1 VWSIALA
8 NDVDDIEVGDAPV
21 RKLSKGA
28 VEDLI
33 GFRFR
38 RIQNEMS
45 RRFKQRIA
53 RVDVNPG
60 MFSAM
65 ALIQA
70 NPGLSQSELAA
81 EIGMDRATVVALLD
95 ALEKNGW
102 ARRTRD
108 SVDRRRTACRSRR
121 KAAANWCGW
130 SNWRVRTRRQSAA
143 RLAPRV
149 SMISASSSTG
159 SMPLSPARRPL
170 RTHRRRRPVA
180 DNLSAELQIV
190 LISTKLRTGAR

>member
-1 VWSIALA
+1 MWSIALA
-8 NDVDDIEVGDAPV
+8 NDVDDIEIGDAPV
-21 RKLSKGA
+21 RKLVKGA

-60 MFSAM
+60 MFSAL

-108 SVDRRRTACRSRR
+108 SVDRRRHSLSITPQGGRELARLGQLALENEAAIRSALGAKGLLDLGKLLDRIDAVLASEEAVQETPKPSSRR
-121 KAAANWCGW
+121 
-130 SNWRVRTRRQSAA
+130 R
-143 RLAPRV
+143 
-149 SMISASSSTG
+149 
-159 SMPLSPARRPL
+159 
-170 RTHRRRRPVA
+170 
-180 DNLSAELQIV
+180 
-190 LISTKLRTGAR
+190 

>member
-1 VWSIALA
+1 MA
-8 NDVDDIEVGDAPV
+8 NDVDDMTVGNAPV

-70 NPGLSQSELAA
+70 NPGLSQSELAS

-108 SVDRRRTACRSRR
+108 SVDRRRHSLSITPQGGREVARLEQLAHENEAAIRAALGAKSLADLGKLLDRIDAALAGEGPLAESSKTPSRR
-121 KAAANWCGW
+121 
-130 SNWRVRTRRQSAA
+130 R
-143 RLAPRV
+143 
-149 SMISASSSTG
+149 
-159 SMPLSPARRPL
+159 
-170 RTHRRRRPVA
+170 
-180 DNLSAELQIV
+180 
-190 LISTKLRTGAR
+190 

>member
-1 VWSIALA
+1 LA
-8 NDVDDIEVGDAPV
+8 NDVDDIEAGDAPV

-108 SVDRRRTACRSRR
+108 SVDRRRHSLSITPQGGRELARLEQLARENEAAIR
-121 KAAANWCGW
+121 AALGARGLNDLGKLLDRIDAALAGAAA
-130 SNWRVRTRRQSAA
+130 
-143 RLAPRV
+143 APE
-149 SMISASSSTG
+149 
-159 SMPLSPARRPL
+159 PPKQPARR
-170 RTHRRRRPVA
+170 R
-180 DNLSAELQIV
+180 
-190 LISTKLRTGAR
+190 